1 MSETVKLSE
10 ALGVKLPMSVAKSTD
25 TRLKLNFLCN
35 SWLPLASAVLG
46 GSPSSM
52 LLEEIVVVCNC
63 VVTFSSSVI
72 SYLMT
77 IGCF

>member
-25 TRLKLNFLCN
+25 TRLKLNFLCS

-46 GSPSSM
+46 EPSTVYT
-52 LLEEIVVVCNC
+52 LLEEIVVE
-63 VVTFSSSVI
+63 
-72 SYLMT
+72 
-77 IGCF
+77 GG